1 MTNHTDFTLEQ
12 LDEMDWE
19 FQADNSIALSPEQI
33 KKAAQI
39 SQPISEPA
47 QQWSVYLHA
56 LALLSFEQ
64 WLEHRA
70 PDLPLED
77 GHCSLFQALPTVPVC
92 DLEVGK
98 FKLCVL
104 ATGGLNDAWVDLSA
118 RILDTPHHFY
128 VWVEVLEDLDQVR
141 IMGYFEQTQ
150 LSQAQHSKPL
160 SITPEK
166 TCLIP
171 TDWFQPN
178 LDSLLL
184 ALRCLSPAAIP
195 LASLPSSATIAAAVP
210 TSIASTKASIPHPS
224 SLFTHISD
232 SRAVRWFQDRLQVVT
247 DELSW
252 VLLPA
257 VTPMTS
263 AFRSRLSPTMR
274 STIEEFEAIALQ
286 LEANGITVPAQ
297 SEGRYQDLPIEGTA
311 LRLYTLSGIAN
322 DSDELDEPEWT
333 LLIVLGPQPGAP
345 TPIGT
350 KLFIWDEKQL
360 LVEQTLTAESDV
372 TYLYSQVT
380 GSLEEPFWVAIDTGQ
395 ADVLML
401 PPFSAP
407 GGLPESA

>member
-1 MTNHTDFTLEQ
+1 
-12 LDEMDWE
+12 
-19 FQADNSIALSPEQI
+19 
-33 KKAAQI
+33 
-39 SQPISEPA
+39 
-47 QQWSVYLHA
+47 
-56 LALLSFEQ
+56 LSFKQ
-64 WLEHRA
+64 WIAHRA
-70 PDLPLED
+70 PDLTLED
-77 GHCSLFQALPTVPVC
+77 RRCSLFQSPPNVPVS

-98 FKLCVL
+98 FKLCLL

-118 RILDTPHHFY
+118 RVLDQPHHFY
-128 VWVEVLEDLDQVR
+128 VWMEVLEDLDQVR

-150 LSQAQHSKPL
+150 LAQAQHAQPL

-195 LASLPSSATIAAAVP
+195 LAPSQSSVAMSTAVP
-210 TSIASTKASIPHPS
+210 KAVTSAKAAIPHPA
-224 SLFTHISD
+224 SLFAHTSISN
-232 SRAVRWFQDRLQVVT
+232 AVHWFQDRWEVLS

-252 VLLPA
+252 VLLPPI
-257 VTPMTS
+257 TPMAP

-274 STIEEFEAIALQ
+274 SAIEEFEAIALQ
-286 LEANGITVPAQ
+286 LEANGITVPVQ

-311 LRLYTLSGIAN
+311 LRLYALSGIAD
-322 DSDELDEPEWT
+322 DSDEADEPEWT
-333 LLIVLGPQPGAP
+333 LLIVLGPQPGTP
-345 TPIGT
+345 KPIGT
-350 KLFIWDEKQL
+350 KLLILDKEQL
-360 LVEQTLTAESDV
+360 LVEQTLTAESEA

-395 ADVLML
+395 ADDVLML

-407 GGLPESA
+407 KGLPESA